1 MSAFFSTA
9 RSASP
14 PLLQIMLDR
23 FGNYIVQRVI
33 DTCSGT
39 EKEEVKR
46 LLGLALPKLQL
57 PGHQSSPKAVSG
69 ALRLEST
76 SFQPLPRSLG

>member
-39 EKEEVKR
+39 
-46 LLGLALPKLQL
+46 
-57 PGHQSSPKAVSG
+57 
-69 ALRLEST
+69 
-76 SFQPLPRSLG
+76 

>member
-33 DTCSGT
+33 DTCSGA
-39 EKEEVKR
+39 EKEEAGD
-46 LLGLALPKLQL
+46 GLW
-57 PGHQSSPKAVSG
+57 
-69 ALRLEST
+69 
-76 SFQPLPRSLG
+76 PLA